1 MPDRGTGRIVRIIG
15 VPMDLGVG
23 RRVSI
28 GAAPRHPY
36 RRNCL
41 PGESPGMEIVA
52 DSGRLLAMDVVE
64 INLVLDTKNPTGSLA
79 VERISSRLGK
89 ESL

>member
-28 GAAPRHPY
+28 GVAPPSVSAE
-36 RRNCL
+36 L
-41 PGESPGMEIVA
+41 PAGRVTCMEIVA
-52 DSGRLLAMDVVE
+52 DSGRLLALDVVE
-64 INLVLDTKNPTGSLA
+64 INLILDTKNPTGSLA
-79 VERISSRLGK
+79 VERTSSRLGK
-89 ESL
+89 EIL

>member
-28 GAAPRHPY
+28 GA
-36 RRNCL
+36 
-41 PGESPGMEIVA
+41 
-52 DSGRLLAMDVVE
+52 DSGRLLALDVVE